1 MSGVGIVVKMLGSTN
16 ITPRYADDVLKIS
29 MVLVKSVI
37 MPRVNRLALWF
48 SVALALVVVDQ
59 ATKAWASAALVYA
72 EPNEIFSWLNITL
85 HHNEGAAFSFLSDAG
100 GWQRYFFT
108 GIAVGVSI
116 IITVWMTRL
125 KPEEYFLGWALAL
138 VLSGAVGNVIDR
150 ILLGYVVD
158 FISVH
163 WRHWYFPTFN
173 IADSCITLGAI
184 GLLVDGF
191 KSPSKS

>member
-1 MSGVGIVVKMLGSTN
+1 
-16 ITPRYADDVLKIS
+16 
-29 MVLVKSVI
+29 MVLEKTVI
-37 MPRVNRLALWF
+37 MPRASRLILWF
-48 SVALALVVVDQ
+48 GAALALIVVDQ
-59 ATKAWASAALVYA
+59 ATKAWASASLVYGQ
-72 EPNEIFSWLNITL
+72 PNEIFSWLDITL

-108 GIAVGVSI
+108 GIAVGVSAVI
-116 IITVWMTRL
+116 CVWMTRL
-125 KPEEYFLGWALAL
+125 KPEEYWLGWALAL

-163 WRHWYFPTFN
+163 WQHWYFPTFN
-173 IADSCITLGAI
+173 IADSCITLGAV

>member
-1 MSGVGIVVKMLGSTN
+1 
-16 ITPRYADDVLKIS
+16 
-29 MVLVKSVI
+29 MVLVKYVI
-37 MPRVNRLALWF
+37 MPRMNRLALWF

-72 EPNEIFSWLNITL
+72 EPNEVFSWLNITL

-163 WRHWYFPTFN
+163 WQHWYFPTFN

>member
-1 MSGVGIVVKMLGSTN
+1 M
-16 ITPRYADDVLKIS
+16 
-29 MVLVKSVI
+29 
-37 MPRVNRLALWF
+37 
-48 SVALALVVVDQ
+48 
-59 ATKAWASAALVYA
+59 
-72 EPNEIFSWLNITL
+72 
-85 HHNEGAAFSFLSDAG
+85 
-100 GWQRYFFT
+100 
-108 GIAVGVSI
+108 GVSI

-125 KPEEYFLGWALAL
+125 KPEEYVLGWALAL

-163 WRHWYFPTFN
+163 WQHWYFPTFN